1 MENNNFY
8 NLTDEDVETLRLL
21 NMQLYGNLVF
31 VVSDVLSYISTIES
45 INLVYSKYENTSENL
60 PDPDVPALESAY
72 LAVIARSILFDLG
85 FARYGHLVDKFNNG
99 EIDFSLSPDEDINL
113 GNIFGV
119 ISYMYL
125 LRGAMAIYERDL
137 SLPVFGL

>member
-21 NMQLYGNLVF
+21 DLQLYGNLVF
-31 VVSDVLSYISTIES
+31 IVSDVLSYISTIES
-45 INLVYSKYENTSENL
+45 IDLVYSKYENTSENL
-60 PDPDVPALESAY
+60 PDP
-72 LAVIARSILFDLG
+72 G
-85 FARYGHLVDKFNNG
+85 FARYGHLVEKFNNG

-113 GNIFGV
+113 GNIFGM
-119 ISYMYL
+119 ISYMYF
-125 LRGAMAIYERDL
+125 LRGVMGIYERDL

>member
-1 MENNNFY
+1 
-8 NLTDEDVETLRLL
+8 
-21 NMQLYGNLVF
+21 MQLYGNLVF
-31 VVSDVLSYISTIES
+31 VVSDVLSYISTIEI

-60 PDPDVPALESAY
+60 PDPDVPALQSAY
-72 LAVIARSILFDLG
+72 LAVIARSILFDVG